1 MIQLQHFIVMG
12 LSQSMSFL
20 CTPNGMG
27 VYIGSVD
34 NDIFTYIFFVI
45 LMNVRDVKQ
54 CWATVTSIL
63 KILTYG

>member
-1 MIQLQHFIVMG
+1 
-12 LSQSMSFL
+12 
-20 CTPNGMG
+20 MG